1 VLKKSCAI
9 ATVVML
15 ALFAGYW
22 RLLHGRVEFPIDLIL
37 AAFGAIGLAMLAS
50 QLKQVILGSP
60 DTPVLKRAL
69 ANVPFEDGRREAA
82 WGPILPLGD
91 LLTAPFSGRACVAYE
106 YDAKKPDTWNRR
118 GERQPQGSVMSG
130 FALAPCRIASQRGE
144 VRLLGFGMLDAFP
157 DRDYASLGDARIRA
171 RDYLAGTS
179 FTDTGVTKLGS
190 MLSQMDAALADD
202 DGAVRQDWRIGSSG
216 PDDLERCALIEKVVL
231 AGDLVTAIG
240 VWDMPQGGLVPHRE
254 GKSAIVSLA
263 PGDGATALARARQR
277 PWGLLA
283 FALVWS
289 GFIHV
294 FIYLILTRAPK

>member
-1 VLKKSCAI
+1 VLKKACSVAAI
-9 ATVVML
+9 L
-15 ALFAGYW
+15 LLLLFAGYW
-22 RLLHGRVEFPIDLIL
+22 RLLHGRVEFPVDVIL

-50 QLKQVILGSP
+50 QLKQVVLGSP

-82 WGPILPLGD
+82 WGPIVPLGD

-106 YDAKKPDTWNRR
+106 YDARKPDTSNRR

-157 DRDYASLGDARIRA
+157 DRDYASLADARARA
-171 RDYLAGTS
+171 RDYLAGAP
-179 FTDTGVTKLGS
+179 FTNTGVTKLGS

-202 DGAVRQDWRIGSSG
+202 DGAVRQDWRIASSE

-231 AGDLVTAIG
+231 AGETVTAIG
-240 VWDMPQGGLVPHRE
+240 VWDTPRGGLAPHRE
-254 GKSAIVSLA
+254 GTSSIVSLA
-263 PGDGATALARARQR
+263 PGDGAAALSRARQR
-277 PWGLLA
+277 PWGLLG

-289 GFIHV
+289 GFVHV
-294 FIYLILTRAPK
+294 FIYLVLTRAPR